1 MSTNTTGSNN
11 TGSNITA
18 NTTKPTS
25 TPTNI
30 TSNITSTP
38 TATAGI
44 YRGEKTPYGFV
55 NFLLD
60 RTGLKNLIGLD
71 TTFLSS
77 LQESTFS
84 KNLATNPEYEAKYE
98 LGEPYYKAI
107 ASINFK
113 VKDLQEKIQK
123 IGTTLGSAYLK
134 MVQNLIKVQIYSYYD
149 KKKTEAPK
157 KSEPVKDNKE
167 EYEQMIT
174 DIIALV
180 NQSLDQSNAVFENRL
195 RNQSGGSM
203 SDSKIDTMS
212 KYFKYKLKYMIVKN
226 QI

>member
-1 MSTNTTGSNN
+1 MSTNNTGSNTTGSNTTGSN
-11 TGSNITA
+11 TTGSNINA
-18 NTTKPTS
+18 NTN
-25 TPTNI
+25 TP
-30 TSNITSTP
+30 
-38 TATAGI
+38 TAGI
-44 YRGEKTPYGFV
+44 YRGEQTPFGFV

-71 TTFLSS
+71 QTFLNS

-84 KNLATNPEYEAKYE
+84 KNLATNPEYEAKFE

-107 ASINFK
+107 AGINLK

-157 KSEPVKDNKE
+157 ESEPVKDNKE

>member
-1 MSTNTTGSNN
+1 MSTTTNTA
-11 TGSNITA
+11 TA
-18 NTTKPTS
+18 NTNKQPSTTTT
-25 TPTNI
+25 TPTTN
-30 TSNITSTP
+30 TN
-38 TATAGI
+38 TAGI
-44 YRGEKTPYGFV
+44 FVGEKTPYGFV

-71 TTFLSS
+71 STFLSS
-77 LQESTFS
+77 LQENTFS
-84 KNLATNPEYEAKYE
+84 KNLETNPEYEAKYE
-98 LGEPYYKAI
+98 LGENYYKAI

-157 KSEPVKDNKE
+157 ESEPVKDNKE
-167 EYEQMIT
+167 EYEKMIT

>member
-1 MSTNTTGSNN
+1 MSTTTATANTNKPPSTTTNTT
-11 TGSNITA
+11 TPT
-18 NTTKPTS
+18 PTS
-25 TPTNI
+25 T
-30 TSNITSTP
+30 ST
-38 TATAGI
+38 TTTAGI
-44 YRGEKTPYGFV
+44 FLGEKTPYGFV

-60 RTGLKNLIGLD
+60 RTGLKNIGLD
-71 TTFLSS
+71 PAFLSS
-77 LQESTFS
+77 LQENTFT
-84 KNLATNPEYEAKYE
+84 KNLATNQEYEAKFE

-107 ASINFK
+107 AGINLK

-157 KSEPVKDNKE
+157 ESEPVKDNKE

-203 SDSKIDTMS
+203 SDSKIDSMS